1 MKKVLFS
8 LFAVLALSF
17 SAMAENDN
25 AYTIDDNAIEQVFA
39 QSTDVTAGDV
49 ELFNLQ
55 GMMLPG
61 QAGENAVLSSKSPW
75 AAWALC
81 WVLGGFGIH
90 RHYMGTAGYMWAL
103 YTFTFFGIFGIVPT
117 IDWVVL
123 LVGAIQGN
131 ISDYTNNRSF
141 FMWA

>member
-8 LFAVLALSF
+8 LFAVLAMSF
-17 SAMAENDN
+17 TAMAENGD

-39 QSTDVTAGDV
+39 QSTDVTVGDV

-55 GMMLPG
+55 GMMP
-61 QAGENAVLSSKSPW
+61 AAPGENLVISSKNPW

-103 YTFTFFGIFGIVPT
+103 YTFTIGGIFGIVPT
-117 IDWVVL
+117 VDWVVL
-123 LVGAIQGN
+123 LIGAIQGN
-131 ISDYTNNRSF
+131 ISEYTNNTKF